1 MIDLDIG
8 IFGRLILFAVAVTVL
23 LFGFVWFILKLV
35 VKEYVK
41 LYLKA
46 IQEEMQ
52 ESEPKNDRQ

>member
-8 IFGRLILFAVAVTVL
+8 ILGRLILFAVAVTVL